1 MCDTTTILCVNVPDQ
16 PPCQLEVPLPP
27 QRCATAGQ
35 RNMAVRNDCVCG
47 CSCDVWRVLT
57 VCRHTGSG
65 EAFTMA
71 TAEIAAELVK
81 AYNANRTVNLTRIKA
96 TVAGKH
102 NLSHVPKVLFSLVC
116 ILGVRLEMHWRRIN
130 RVTRHGTAVLCLRS
144 AAVTGCGCHWCTSRR
159 AQRQTG
165 TLSKGQAHSNCVRH
179 CCSGASFLCVTC
191 HP

>member
-1 MCDTTTILCVNVPDQ
+1 MWQGARVQVCSAGVLSLGKHENCVNFWSMCDTNHNYTDQ

-35 RNMAVRNDCVCG
+35 RNMAVRNDCVCWF
-47 CSCDVWRVLT
+47 SCDVWRVLT
-57 VCRHTGSG
+57 VCHTGSG

-116 ILGVRLEMHWRRIN
+116 VLGVRLEMR
-130 RVTRHGTAVLCLRS
+130 C
-144 AAVTGCGCHWCTSRR
+144 TG
-159 AQRQTG
+159 
-165 TLSKGQAHSNCVRH
+165 
-179 CCSGASFLCVTC
+179 GASIASHVTELRFFACALLCCDRLSMSLVHFPKSTKTNW
-191 HP
+191 HPF

>member
-1 MCDTTTILCVNVPDQ
+1 
-16 PPCQLEVPLPP
+16 
-27 QRCATAGQ
+27 
-35 RNMAVRNDCVCG
+35 MAVRNDCVCWF
-47 CSCDVWRVLT
+47 SCDVWRVLT

-116 ILGVRLEMHWRRIN
+116 VPGVRWKCDALAAHQS
-130 RVTRHGTAVLCLRS
+130 RH
-144 AAVTGCGCHWCTSRR
+144 TSRNCGSLPALCCCDR
-159 AQRQTG
+159 
-165 TLSKGQAHSNCVRH
+165 LSMSLVHFPKSTKTNW
-179 CCSGASFLCVTC
+179 
-191 HP
+191 HPF